1 MTGRWGRLV
10 GPTRISTCIVRAT
23 RLLPRHEDEA
33 RALLMQDPEVN
44 LFLLDLL
51 AQGGLP
57 LAGARHLWMGA
68 TDETGALVSIVYAA
82 TPHPARAASTAVAW
96 GDPEGCTLLGR
107 WLAMRRGTRMI
118 VGPRGP
124 SDALWSG
131 LGTPPPQTRYDQRL
145 YVCDAPPDGD
155 ALPVERAREG
165 DLDTLSRMHAAM
177 LQEDLGI
184 DPADLDID
192 THRGQALFRIRK
204 GRSWVSRDRRGHI
217 QFTIGV
223 GTEGP
228 LGAQV
233 GGTFVPPALRGA
245 GISTRAMRGLC
256 RALLAEVPRVTLH
269 VNEANL
275 GAVKCYERSGFR
287 RAAPFRLMVLGSRFG

>member
-1 MTGRWGRLV
+1 M
-10 GPTRISTCIVRAT
+10 RAT

-33 RALLMQDPEVN
+33 RALLMQDPEAN
-44 LFLLDLL
+44 LFMLDLL
-51 AQGGLP
+51 RQGGLP

-68 TDETGALVSIVYAA
+68 TDDSGGLVAVVYAA

-96 GDPEGCTLLGR
+96 GADEGCILLGR

-118 VGPRGP
+118 VGPRAP
-124 SDALWSG
+124 SDALWQG
-131 LGTPPPQTRYDQRL
+131 LGSPPPQTRYDQRL
-145 YVCDAPPDGD
+145 YVCDAPPIGD
-155 ALPVERAREG
+155 SLPVERAREG
-165 DLDTLSRMHAAM
+165 DLDTLSRLHAAM

-184 DPADLDID
+184 DLADLDMD

-204 GRSWVSRDRRGHI
+204 GRSWVSRDATGRI

-228 LGAQV
+228 LGVQV
-233 GGTFVPPALRGA
+233 GGTFVPPELRGT

-256 RALLAEVPRVTLH
+256 HRLLEAAPRVTLH